1 MLVRN
6 PKGHYHFL
14 KGSDPYSCGVIA
26 DPRYEIVH
34 VTLREPLQWRRGF
47 DSIDAHLK
55 SIGEDRHSLCGMELR
70 SPAPFT
76 IEGFVDFNRT
86 YCEVLQEWDLYVDG
100 ENPVARTN
108 VVPLFSPPSIPTLH
122 AFSYTIPAEDRQ
134 IVATL
139 VISGAGELRE
149 GVLEEQSIIRLGETN
164 PEAMREKASYVMR
177 VMEERLQGLG
187 ARWDL
192 LNAVDVYTVHPL
204 DGLAEDVIL
213 SRLGPAR
220 RHGLNWH
227 HARPPIQNIE
237 FEMDMRGVRQELNR

>member
-100 ENPVARTN
+100 ENPVPAPMSSPSSVRRRYPPFTLFRTRSRQRTGR
-108 VVPLFSPPSIPTLH
+108 LSPPSSFP
-122 AFSYTIPAEDRQ
+122 
-134 IVATL
+134 
-139 VISGAGELRE
+139 GRE
-149 GVLEEQSIIRLGETN
+149 S
-164 PEAMREKASYVMR
+164 
-177 VMEERLQGLG
+177 
-187 ARWDL
+187 
-192 LNAVDVYTVHPL
+192 
-204 DGLAEDVIL
+204 
-213 SRLGPAR
+213 
-220 RHGLNWH
+220 
-227 HARPPIQNIE
+227 
-237 FEMDMRGVRQELNR
+237 